1 MTRRHQP
8 TARIKG
14 AATGSVVSVS
24 VRPRLPEDLPACG
37 RVLAAVHAADRYP
50 SRWPADTATWLSPPG
65 LAAAWVAQHGSM
77 IAGHVGM
84 VQGVDDPVVSAITG
98 APPAR
103 LASLTRLF
111 VDPIARGR
119 KLGAALLETVHAYAA
134 IQRLQLMLDVVDDG
148 GPAIAL
154 YDRLG
159 WRVVDHR
166 IADWTTPEG
175 RRLPVLVYVAPDG
188 APPAVP

>member
-1 MTRRHQP
+1 
-8 TARIKG
+8 
-14 AATGSVVSVS
+14 

-37 RVLAAVHAADRYP
+37 RVLAAVRAVDGYP
-50 SRWPADTATWLSPPG
+50 SRWPRDTAAWLTPPG
-65 LAAAWVAQHGSM
+65 LTTAWVAQHAGT

-84 VQGVDDPVVSAITG
+84 VQGVEDPVVPAITG

-103 LASLTRLF
+103 LASVTRLF

-119 KLGAALLETVHAYAA
+119 KLGAALLETVHAHATA
-134 IQRLQLMLDVVDDG
+134 EGLQLMLDVVDDG

-154 YDRLG
+154 YDLLG

-166 IADWTTPEG
+166 MADWTTPEG
-175 RRLPVLVYVAPDG
+175 HRLPVLVYVAPES
-188 APPAVP
+188 ARPVVP